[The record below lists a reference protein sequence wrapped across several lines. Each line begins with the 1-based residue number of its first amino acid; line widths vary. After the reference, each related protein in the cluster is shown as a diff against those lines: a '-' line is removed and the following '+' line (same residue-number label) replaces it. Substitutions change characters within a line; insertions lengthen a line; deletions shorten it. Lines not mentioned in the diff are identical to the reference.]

1 MWRASTSMQ
10 VGLQQQQ
17 ENLQQEWQERE
28 SLQQEIV
35 NPSSHSF
42 AFLSLYFSL
51 CSVLHFPRLSACLFP
66 CFSLCLVLRSP
77 PCGSHHHHQTCLV
90 SPIQFEDSL
99 KPCSHAS
106 HAL

>member
-1 MWRASTSMQ
+1 MWRALTSMQ

-17 ENLQQEWQERE
+17 ASLQQE
-28 SLQQEIV
+28 QEIV

-66 CFSLCLVLRSP
+66 YFSLCLVLRSP
-77 PCGSHHHHQTCLV
+77 PCGSHHHHQTRLV